1 MVSSAE
7 RQQRRA
13 TDTAAARRLER
24 VYRYADLSAYTLR
37 QRLLIRAA
45 ASVFYFVIKLVGRT
59 VRFEVEGWEHWEAI
73 ERGGHLPI
81 FVMWHNR
88 AFLGTYWWRGRRIVV
103 LISRSFDG
111 EYIARFVQRFGF
123 GAARGSSTRGGARAV
138 IEMTRL
144 MRAGCPAAFT
154 PDGPKG
160 PPYVAKMGP
169 VLLAKKSGQPMLPM
183 TVAAERYW
191 ELPSWDSFQVP
202 KPFTRARVRL
212 AAPIYVPADADDEAL
227 EAKRAEL
234 QRALDEINR

>member
-13 TDTAAARRLER
+13 TDAAAAQRLER
-24 VYRYADLSAYTLR
+24 VYSYADLSAYTFR

-88 AFLGTYWWRGRRIVV
+88 AFLGTYWWRERRIVV

-144 MRAGCPAAFT
+144 MRAGCPAVFT

-183 TVAAERYW
+183 TVTAARYW

-212 AAPIYVPADADDEAL
+212 AAPIYVPADADEAAL
-227 EAKRAEL
+227 EEKRAEL